1 MKKPIVA
8 IMYDFDKTLC
18 TKDMQ
23 EYAFIPTLGM
33 TSSAFLGR
41 GQYHDRQRRDGQHFG
56 VYVQNG

>member
-1 MKKPIVA
+1 MKQPIVA

-23 EYAFIPTLGM
+23 EYGFIPALGM
-33 TSSAFLGR
+33 SATEFWKEAAELT
-41 GQYHDRQRRDGQHFG
+41 DSEEM